1 MRIGIIH
8 VLWPELGAGIAHLSQ
23 DVAAG
28 LEQGHVHRHTL
39 LHSRVE
45 NLHHDIA
52 PTVPARARASAGRL
66 LPGAVGDVPPQRGL
80 VHLGDAA
87 GAEGA
92 LEVDGLKDIIQRQ
105 RPTPAHHPAKQTVGA
120 QGLEQHASTVLRRV
134 RGDGRVQPPRDL
146 HAERRVEEVGSGGGP
161 LPKLDRR
168 RLQHP

>member
-1 MRIGIIH
+1 M
-8 VLWPELGAGIAHLSQ
+8 WPELGAGTAHLSQ

-28 LEQGHVHRHTL
+28 LKQGHVHRHTL

-52 PTVPARARASAGRL
+52 PTIPARAGAGRL

-92 LEVDGLKDIIQRQ
+92 LEVDGFKDIIQRQ
-105 RPTPAHHPAKQTVGA
+105 RPTPAKQTVGA
-120 QGLEQHASTVLRRV
+120 QGLEQHAPAVLRRV

-146 HAERRVEEVGSGGGP
+146 HAERRVEEVRSRGGP
-161 LPKLDRR
+161 LPELDRR